1 MYGPT
6 LEKIVEYVD
15 GIFSIKDSANT
26 AFTDANTVTAP
37 NSDAVHKRL
46 LAYLLSRPLVYNV
59 LLFDNEIS
67 ITRNLG
73 DVTDNEIKLF
83 LNSFVGW
90 DILILSKYTGTDLEL
105 VPNYNII
112 KKSSIVTYD
121 SHKYVYIASQQFM
134 QKIVSNNMDSIQTY
148 VYTYPFLESV
158 KQTSSSITDKYV
170 VAEVIGLVTVSAPNV
185 SYEWRELA
193 LPSVP

>member
-15 GIFSIKDSANT
+15 GIFSIKDSANSE
-26 AFTDANTVTAP
+26 FTDGNAVTAQ
-37 NSDAVHKRL
+37 NSDEVHKRL
-46 LAYLLSRPLVYNV
+46 LAYLLTRPLVHNV
-59 LLFDNEIS
+59 LLFNNEIS
-67 ITRNLG
+67 VTRNLG

-90 DILILSKYTGTDLEL
+90 DILILSNYTGTDLEL

-112 KKSSIVTYD
+112 KKSINTLSFD

-134 QKIVSNNMDSIQTY
+134 QKIASNNIENVQTY

-158 KQTSSSITDKYV
+158 EQTSSSITDKYV
-170 VAEVIGLVTVSAPNV
+170 VAEVIGLVTIEPPNV
-185 SYEWRELA
+185 SYEWREIA
-193 LPSVP
+193 LP

>member
-15 GIFSIKDSANT
+15 GIFSIKDSANSE
-26 AFTDANTVTAP
+26 FTDGNAVTAP
-37 NSDAVHKRL
+37 NSDTVHKRL
-46 LAYLLSRPLVYNV
+46 LVYLLSRPLVHNV

-67 ITRNLG
+67 VTRNLG

-90 DILILSKYTGTDLEL
+90 DILILSRYTGTDLEL

-112 KKSSIVTYD
+112 KKSTNTLSFD
-121 SHKYVYIASQQFM
+121 SQKYVYIASRQFM
-134 QKIVSNNMDSIQTY
+134 QKVASYNIDNIQTY

-158 KQTSSSITDKYV
+158 EQTSSSITNKYV
-170 VAEVIGLVTVSAPNV
+170 VAEVIGLVTIEPPNV
-185 SYEWRELA
+185 SYEWREIA
-193 LPSVP
+193 LP

>member
-15 GIFSIKDSANT
+15 GIFSIKDSANSE
-26 AFTDANTVTAP
+26 FTDGNAVTAP
-37 NSDAVHKRL
+37 NSDTVHKRL
-46 LAYLLSRPLVYNV
+46 LVYLLTRPVVHNV

-67 ITRNLG
+67 VTRSLG

-90 DILILSKYTGTDLEL
+90 DILILSNYTGTDLEN

-112 KKSSIVTYD
+112 KKSTNTTSYD

-134 QKIVSNNMDSIQTY
+134 NKVASYNIQNIQTY

-158 KQTSSSITDKYV
+158 EQASQNITDKYS
-170 VAEVIGLVTVSAPNV
+170 VAEVIGLLTVSAPNV

-193 LPSVP
+193 LP

>member
-15 GIFSIKDSANT
+15 GIFSIKNSANT
-26 AFTDANTVTAP
+26 EFTDANTVTAP
-37 NSDAVHKRL
+37 NSDTVHKRL
-46 LAYLLSRPLVYNV
+46 LVYLLTRPLVHNV

-67 ITRNLG
+67 VTRNLG

-83 LNSFVGW
+83 LNTFIGW
-90 DILILSKYTGTDLEL
+90 DILILSNYTGIDLEN

-112 KKSSIVTYD
+112 KKSTNTTIYD
-121 SHKYVYIASQQFM
+121 SQKYVYIASQQFM
-134 QKIVSNNMDSIQTY
+134 HKIASYNLENIQTY

-158 KQTSSSITDKYV
+158 EQDSSNITDKYV
-170 VAEVIGLVTVSAPNV
+170 VAEVIGLSTISSPNV
-185 SYEWRELA
+185 SYEWRELS
-193 LPSVP
+193 LP

>member
-26 AFTDANTVTAP
+26 VFIDANAVTAP
-37 NSDAVHKRL
+37 SSEAVHKRL
-46 LAYLLSRPLVYNV
+46 LEYLLTRPLVHNV
-59 LLFDNEIS
+59 LIFNNEIS

-90 DILILSKYTGTDLEL
+90 DILILSNYTGTDLEL

-112 KKSSIVTYD
+112 KKSLSIVTYD
-121 SHKYVYIASQQFM
+121 SHKYVYIASQQYM
-134 QKIVSNNMDSIQTY
+134 QKIASNNMDSIQTY
-148 VYTYPFLESV
+148 IYTYPFIESIE
-158 KQTSSSITDKYV
+158 QTSSSITDKYL
-170 VAEVIGLVTVSAPNV
+170 VAEVIGLMNINPAGVT
-185 SYEWRELA
+185 YEWRGIF
-193 LPSVP
+193 LP